1 MGTPLCVQRYRLY
14 LVFVPRPSA
23 GGCPPCCSP
32 LTKPSLLFA
41 ATPPHPSPQTRRG
54 FPTLWGCPAAFPLVS
69 PCVDLIGVVI
79 SAGAGGALCIL
90 PAALTL
96 GVQDWGGG
104 GVPIQP
110 AGAPGCPHGAAEAG
124 EGIRAEQPP
133 PSSPHCIAIISIA
146 PYGGSRCG
154 VSSHPHPHPFL
165 AGKQQW
171 MQSSPSPS

>member
-1 MGTPLCVQRYRLY
+1 MCAALQIVSRICAASISRRM
-14 LVFVPRPSA
+14 
-23 GGCPPCCSP
+23 
-32 LTKPSLLFA
+32 PSLLLSLNEAVA
-41 ATPPHPSPQTRRG
+41 AFRCYPPTPFSPNQEGVPNPLGVPGCLPSCFPLRGPNWCRYFSWGRRGSVHSACRPHPRCTG
-54 FPTLWGCPAAFPLVS
+54 L
-69 PCVDLIGVVI
+69 
-79 SAGAGGALCIL
+79 
-90 PAALTL
+90 
-96 GVQDWGGG
+96 GGG

>member
-1 MGTPLCVQRYRLY
+1 MCAALQIVSRICAASISRRM
-14 LVFVPRPSA
+14 
-23 GGCPPCCSP
+23 
-32 LTKPSLLFA
+32 PSLLLSLNEAVA
-41 ATPPHPSPQTRRG
+41 AFRCYPPPHPSPQTRRG
-54 FPTLWGCPAAFPLVS
+54 FPALWGCPAASPLVS
-69 PCVDLIGVVI
+69 LCVDLIGVVI

-133 PSSPHCIAIISIA
+133 LLPPIA
-146 PYGGSRCG
+146 
-154 VSSHPHPHPFL
+154 L
-165 AGKQQW
+165 Q
-171 MQSSPSPS
+171 